1 MHNQENKEQKLG
13 DSKIPSIEI
22 YFSGNKVLKIKDK
35 TFDQIIELLVTE
47 EVYLDNP
54 PLKIKFPSTGKTLY
68 WHTYSFNQYLT
79 SMHGPTMP
87 ELVEQFQC
95 DDVVRNKADIEIGD
109 ETIDTASL
117 WMLRNKTCILVDT
130 DQHLE
135 CNYREELFY
144 PA

>member
-1 MHNQENKEQKLG
+1 MRNQEQK
-13 DSKIPSIEI
+13 INQNQIVNVEI
-22 YFSGNKVLKIKDK
+22 YFSGNKVLKIKNK
-35 TFDQIIELLVTE
+35 SFDQIIELLVTE

-79 SMHGPTMP
+79 SMHGPTMS
-87 ELVEQFQC
+87 ELVERFQC
-95 DDVVRNKADIEIGD
+95 DDIMRNKTDIEIGGEVID
-109 ETIDTASL
+109 EHSL

-135 CNYREELFY
+135 CNYQEELFY
-144 PA
+144 TA

>member
-1 MHNQENKEQKLG
+1 MKSNVIVNV
-13 DSKIPSIEI
+13 EI

-35 TFDQIIELLVTE
+35 SFDQIIELLVTE

-79 SMHGPTMP
+79 SMHGPTLP
-87 ELVEQFQC
+87 ELFEQFQC
-95 DDVVRNKADIEIGD
+95 DDVVRNSIDIEIGGEVID
-109 ETIDTASL
+109 EHSL

-144 PA
+144 TA